1 MKHLIL
7 AALAAVVSTG
17 ARSADFESF
26 AVPAMSNVK
35 RMPDVRPVDA
45 FEDGVVRI
53 VVARDEFEPG
63 SFVLKANRD
72 LGKVPLTLTPLKTDR
87 GQVFPAEDLDL
98 KVIKVWYQNCN
109 AWYSYFNDVGLKL
122 CPELLLNDENLV
134 KVDEQKKANFLSR
147 V

>member
-7 AALAAVVSTG
+7 AALAAVVATG
-17 ARSADFESF
+17 AWSAAFESF

-98 KVIKVWYQNCN
+98 KVIKVWYQNRN
-109 AWYSYFNDVGLKL
+109 GW
-122 CPELLLNDENLV
+122 
-134 KVDEQKKANFLSR
+134 
-147 V
+147 